1 MNQQL
6 YSHAGKPCRNFNIL
20 ATEVLID
27 PVDGREKFVL
37 SNYAMGETGSL
48 ILIDTITGQGEN
60 LPLPVGAGAWGL
72 VNWQHEK
79 LVVGTCVD
87 QAYLHVLDLRTRQWA
102 PVLISEGESYFWGMT
117 LGSDGKVYGGTYPGC
132 SLMQYDPQTHTLLN
146 LGKVSDNVS
155 NQYSRPVWGEAA
167 GYILMNY
174 GFDTKGMKAYRI
186 SDGQFIEFGSPGEQI
201 KWVTGKLVCTEQ
213 ENGNELAYYD
223 AAAALQPVD
232 CGAIHES
239 DIPLL
244 TLTLPGGQTV
254 PIKVLGGNRAAGVK
268 GQEYFIADLPP
279 DSASCAEPMEVD
291 LKRIP
296 VEAPATAIF
305 TLQSDGKELLWGA
318 SGFGQTVFS
327 FNPSTGAFWNSP
339 SVCNAGGE
347 VYGLQFIDNRLFM
360 SAYVGGD
367 HVLYD
372 PSRPWEQ
379 LHNVNPC
386 TLRSVAPELI
396 RPEGRSV
403 LGPDGAFW
411 TGWSAQYGVYGGGLS
426 RVDPATLE
434 VEIWYDPVPGQQV
447 SGLAADEKYLY
458 FTTNGGASGLPHR
471 RVQSRFA
478 VWEPGKG
485 IILESLFE
493 EDQEAGNAIAALGGK
508 VVCCAGDD
516 IHIFDRR
523 EGEFV
528 AAVPVGQSCQWL
540 VALDERTA
548 GAFCGE
554 EYWEINVETGSGH
567 QVTRTPGYVRA
578 SALHDGK
585 LYFAAGSDLYVLNR
599 TYLEG

>member
-1 MNQQL
+1 MSQQL

-20 ATEVLID
+20 ATEVLFD
-27 PVDGREKFVL
+27 PVDGREKLVL

-48 ILIDTITGQGEN
+48 ILIDTLTGQGEN
-60 LPLPVGAGAWGL
+60 LQLPAGPGAWGL
-72 VNWQHEK
+72 VNWHNDK

-102 PVLISEGESYFWGMT
+102 PVLESEGESYFWGMT

-132 SLMQYDPQTHTLLN
+132 SLMQYDPQTHSLLN
-146 LGKVSDNVS
+146 LGKVSENGS

-174 GFDTKGMKAYRI
+174 GFDTNGMKAYRI
-186 SDGQFIEFGSPGEQI
+186 NDGRFIEFGKPGEQI
-201 KWVTGKLVCTEQ
+201 KWVTDHIVCTEH
-213 ENGNELAYYD
+213 GNELAYYD
-223 AAAALQPVD
+223 AATLLPVD
-232 CGAIHES
+232 GGAVHEQ

-244 TLTLPGGQTV
+244 NLTLANGQTV
-254 PIKVLGGNRAAGVK
+254 PIRHLSGNRAAGVR
-268 GQEYFIADLPP
+268 GQEYFITELPADS
-279 DSASCAEPMEVD
+279 SACAEPMEVE

-347 VYGLQFIDNRLFM
+347 VYGMQFMDSRLFL

-379 LHNVNPC
+379 LNNLNPR

-403 LGPDGAFW
+403 CGPDGAFW

-434 VEIWYDPVPGQQV
+434 VEHWYDPVPGQQV
-447 SGLAADEKYLY
+447 SGLAADEEYLY
-458 FTTNGGASGLPHR
+458 FTTNGGASGLPPQQ
-471 RVQSRFA
+471 VQSRFV

-485 IILESLFE
+485 KMQEWQFE
-493 EDQEAGNAIAALGGK
+493 KDQVAGNAIAALGGR
-508 VVCCAGDD
+508 VACCAGEE
-516 IHIFDRR
+516 IHIFDRSQR
-523 EGEFV
+523 EFV
-528 AAVPVGQSCQWL
+528 TSVRVGQSCQWL
-540 VALDERTA
+540 VALDEHTA

-554 EYWEINVETGSGH
+554 EYWELDVKTGRGH
-567 QVTRTPGYVRA
+567 WITRVPGYARA
-578 SALHDGK
+578 AALHDGK
-585 LYFAAGSDLYVLNR
+585 LYFAVSSDLYVLNR
-599 TYLEG
+599 TSLEG